1 MDCPPGEINP
11 YQKVSQVL
19 IYIVTLLFCFSSNTQ
34 TWYDSLMRRIP
45 LVVAVDA
52 STFLFNNRQS
62 SSLFIWLFVADT
74 CNKCTYKL

>member
-34 TWYDSLMRRIP
+34 T
-45 LVVAVDA
+45 
-52 STFLFNNRQS
+52 
-62 SSLFIWLFVADT
+62 
-74 CNKCTYKL
+74 

>member
-19 IYIVTLLFCFSSNTQ
+19 IYVVTLFILVVIEY
-34 TWYDSLMRRIP
+34 W
-45 LVVAVDA
+45 LVVAVNA
-52 STFLFNNRQS
+52 STFLFNNQQS
-62 SSLFIWLFVADT
+62 SSVFIWLFVADT